1 MQRSEQLRAIDV
13 WTSFDS
19 SVCVWFVDSSFFAE
33 QILFVGT
40 CKVISGEVTSIE
52 NFTNALIARNI
63 FGIVCISVA
72 LDGRSADWGS
82 LADIRTRSDPLA
94 ALSAHA
100 KACKS

>member
-1 MQRSEQLRAIDV
+1 MG
-13 WTSFDS
+13 
-19 SVCVWFVDSSFFAE
+19 E

-52 NFTNALIARNI
+52 YFTNALIARNI

-72 LDGRSADWGS
+72 LDARSADWGS